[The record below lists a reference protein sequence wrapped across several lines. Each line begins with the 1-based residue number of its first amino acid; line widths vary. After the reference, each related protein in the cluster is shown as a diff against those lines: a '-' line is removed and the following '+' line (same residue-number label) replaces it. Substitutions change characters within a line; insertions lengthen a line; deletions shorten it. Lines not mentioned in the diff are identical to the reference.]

1 MYEIVSFDLNL
12 RHEDDF
18 SPLIGIR
25 FIPNKKNKIFSLLV
39 QEYGITWSERYK
51 CYILPDNALFNHDD
65 LEKYIYIIDL
75 SLKKIKDNC
84 KIDEK
89 ILEREQ
95 TQSYY
100 TKACLIQYLANY
112 INNTSNENSILLD
125 PAAGRGNLTD
135 NIKIPKE
142 NIYLVEPDESC
153 IPILKSKGYKNVINT
168 TFEEYIKKGSFPNF
182 THVIMNPPF
191 KNRLDLFFF
200 NECFELLQDHGRIA
214 AIISEN
220 SIYEELYQ
228 LGYTFNIDIPS
239 SNEVNN
245 FGRISNLL
253 KEYIDNLHNTKNCFM
268 DITDSFDNTSARAYY
283 LLAEKE
289 LKYKK

>member
-1 MYEIVSFDLNL
+1 MYEIVYFNLNM

-18 SPLIGIR
+18 SPLIGVI
-25 FIPNKKNKIFSLLV
+25 FIPNEKQKMFSLLV

-51 CYILPDNALFNHDD
+51 CYILPDSALFSHDE

-100 TKACLIQYLANY
+100 TKACLIQYLSNY
-112 INNTSNENSILLD
+112 INNTSNVNSILLD
-125 PAAGRGNLTD
+125 PSAGIGNLTD

-142 NIYLVEPDESC
+142 NIYLVEPDADC
-153 IPILKSKGYKNVINT
+153 IPILKSKGYKNIINS
-168 TFEEYIKKGSFPNF
+168 TFEDYIKKGSFPNF

-200 NECFELLQDHGRIA
+200 NKCFELLQEHGRIA
-214 AIISEN
+214 AITSEN
-220 SIYEELYQ
+220 SIYEELRQ
-228 LGYTFNIDIPS
+228 LGHTFNIDMPS
-239 SNEVNN
+239 SNAVNN
-245 FGRISNLL
+245 FDGLSTLL
-253 KEYIDNLHNTKNCFM
+253 QEYIDNIHNTKNCFM
-268 DITDSFDNTSARAYY
+268 DITTSFDNTSARAYY